1 MNRYLPH
8 LFLALALVMN
18 AAANVL
24 IKYAATRS
32 VAHPLGENASFVAR
46 LASYVSPF
54 FVLAIALFGMNLLAY
69 SVALRSFRISIA
81 YPIMVSGGYVLILI
95 AGWFLFQERL
105 NPPQYAGIGLILA
118 GLWLVVR

>member
-8 LFLALALVMN
+8 VFLVGALVMN
-18 AAANVL
+18 AGANVL
-24 IKYAATRS
+24 IKYAATRA
-32 VAHPLGENASFVAR
+32 VAAPLAENASLFAR
-46 LASYVSPF
+46 ITHLISPF
-54 FVLAIALFGMNLLAY
+54 FIIAVALFGMNLVAY
-69 SVALRSFRISIA
+69 SIALRTFKISTA

-105 NPPQYAGIGLILA
+105 NPSQYAGIGLILG